1 MKYEKNLKENK
12 IKIPNSTKAF
22 NIQLLLISPEKVK
35 GRVRNRKVSH

>member
-22 NIQLLLISPEKVK
+22 NIQLLLNLTRKGKRVK
-35 GRVRNRKVSH
+35 GG